1 MTNEKVK
8 YFKPYGE
15 IKEKIEYIKDKDVLE
30 YDSANIYAF
39 TFNLFRL
46 EKFGLSNNYIYMD
59 DDFFIGKYLN
69 KSNFFYY
76 EENEKRVAPISLL
89 NSQFHQLIK
98 EKNYLY
104 IIIYLKK
111 RFFWSPRI

>member
-1 MTNEKVK
+1 MFWDMT
-8 YFKPYGE
+8 
-15 IKEKIEYIKDKDVLE
+15 
-30 YDSANIYAF
+30 AQIYMPLHLIYLDWK
-39 TFNLFRL
+39 NLVYQIIL
-46 EKFGLSNNYIYMD
+46 YMD

-98 EKNYLY
+98 DKNYLY

-111 RFFWSPRI
+111 